1 MYYGMRKCEEIM
13 QDSAPDIYKQFYG
26 FRDMPFSPAVNHN
39 PDFIYLSQNY
49 ETSLAHLAS
58 NFDKKVPLTL
68 VLGED
73 GVGKTTFINYTRKH
87 VLQNSNLGL
96 VNGQLKSAHEL
107 FRQTLASFGHQ
118 VKYLGTK
125 EMRQQLRDVLSS
137 EFEKQNGQPSVL
149 IIDDANNMY
158 IDALKGIE
166 LLLEFNSENNQL
178 IQLILV
184 GQPELEDLLN
194 VLESDGLP
202 KSVNTVCWLKALT
215 ADETQSYINH
225 RLNMIGA
232 VDKKLFDEQVCLA
245 IYQYSKGFPR
255 KINAICDEALL
266 RSCAQQKHVV
276 SAALIH
282 ESANDAQHESPPE
295 AGSTRYK
302 LRVRVTTEQNSVDS
316 FSKPRLLTGL
326 VLAGIVLVL
335 GISWDGFFS
344 VQESPQIKVPND
356 FKTYPAKER
365 LGEQIPEQKQNN
377 QLVEH
382 SNKLVRKPALSNE
395 SQQKER
401 AKQVAIEK
409 QLAIAERHF
418 NAFSPT
424 TSEGENALII
434 YRKILDRDPR
444 SVIANQGVKRIAEKY
459 VELAESKL
467 RAGETV
473 KARRYLER
481 AAEIVPK
488 SERIQKLI
496 IQAEKPKDLTNTA
509 QATNQEPLG
518 TSNKSDTLTD
528 DEKVVQLLAT
538 AERQFASLQLKFPE
552 KDNAYETYSSILS
565 IIPNDKRA
573 LDGMLR
579 ITNYYLDKAKKL
591 HIEGNLD
598 KSQLLIARGLRVTP
612 DHQQLIAL
620 QKKISAELER
630 APLQEKIDV
639 KKIDTLLNRADQQL
653 ALLNFIQPHSDNAYQ
668 SYQDILAID
677 TNNRQAIKGIQFIQ
691 QQLQVQIHSA
701 LDKHDFGA
709 VLEVAEEILSLESS
723 DNNSYLKE
731 VAYEAIEAKKI
742 VGNQLERLLAL
753 GKKQRKAKRFTKPVD
768 DNAFESYN
776 KVLQIDPANIDAKQ
790 GLSKLVLE
798 YQLLVKT
805 ALSDGNTTQALTA
818 ANEGLASFPG
828 NHELQAL
835 RNKVLLHQEAAI
847 KQKNP
852 SSKKKIDNTGR
863 GLQTFGTF

>member
-1 MYYGMRKCEEIM
+1 M
-13 QDSAPDIYKQFYG
+13 QDSAPDMYKQFYG

-39 PDFIYLSQNY
+39 LDFIYLSQNY
-49 ETSLAHLAS
+49 EASLAHLAS
-58 NFDKKVPLTL
+58 NLEKKVPLTL

-73 GVGKTTFINYTRKH
+73 GVGKTTFINYAGKH

-125 EMRQQLRDVLSS
+125 EMLQQLRDIFSS
-137 EFEKQNGQPSVL
+137 EFEKQDEQPSVL
-149 IIDDANNMY
+149 IIDDANKMY

-166 LLLEFNSENNQL
+166 QLLALNSENKQL

-194 VLESDGLP
+194 VLESDGLS
-202 KSVNTVCWLKALT
+202 KSVKTVCWLEALT
-215 ADETQSYINH
+215 ADETQRYINH
-225 RLNMIGA
+225 RLNLIGA

-245 IYQYSKGFPR
+245 IYQYSKGLPR

-276 SAALIH
+276 STALIH

-302 LRVRVTTEQNSVDS
+302 LRVSLTSENSRVDS
-316 FSKPRLLTGL
+316 FSKSALLTWL
-326 VLAGIVLVL
+326 VLSGIILVLVV
-335 GISWDGFFS
+335 SWDGFFS
-344 VQESPQIKVPND
+344 VQEAPLIKVPND
-356 FKTYPAKER
+356 FEVSPAKGGGR
-365 LGEQIPEQKQNN
+365 EQIPEPKQIN
-377 QLVEH
+377 QLAER
-382 SNKLVRKPALSNE
+382 SNKLIQKPALSDSNQQNE
-395 SQQKER
+395 ST
-401 AKQVAIEK
+401 KQAAIAN

-418 NAFSPT
+418 NAFSLK

-444 SVIANQGVKRIAEKY
+444 NVIASQGIKRIAEKY
-459 VELAESKL
+459 VELAENKSRL
-467 RAGETV
+467 GEVV

-481 AAEIVPK
+481 AAVLVPE

-496 IQAEKPKDLTNTA
+496 VQAEELQDLNKTA
-509 QATNQEPLG
+509 KATNQKPLEALK
-518 TSNKSDTLTD
+518 KSASLTD
-528 DEKVVQLLAT
+528 DDKIAQLLET
-538 AERQFASLQLKFPE
+538 AERQFAKLQLKFPE

-565 IIPNDKRA
+565 IRPDDKRA
-573 LDGMLR
+573 LDGLLR

-598 KSQLLIARGLRVTP
+598 KSRLLIARGLRVSP
-612 DHQQLIAL
+612 DHHQLIAL
-620 QKKISAELER
+620 QQEIRAEVER
-630 APLQEKIDV
+630 APLQKKIDAKKIDV
-639 KKIDTLLNRADQQL
+639 KKIHALLNRADQQF
-653 ALLNFIQPHSDNAYQ
+653 ALLNLILPHSDNAYQ
-668 SYQDILAID
+668 SYQEILAID
-677 TNNRQAIKGIQFIQ
+677 TNNRQAIKGIQDIQ
-691 QQLQVQIHSA
+691 QQLQSQLHHA
-701 LDKHDFGA
+701 LDKHDFG
-709 VLEVAEEILSLESS
+709 VVFEVADEILSIASGG
-723 DNNSYLKE
+723 NNSYLKE

-742 VGNQLERLLAL
+742 VANQLENLLVL
-753 GKKQRKAKRFTKPVD
+753 GKKQRKAKRFTKPAD
-768 DNAFESYN
+768 DNAFDTYH
-776 KVLQIDPANIDAKQ
+776 KALQIDPASIDAKE

-798 YQLLVKT
+798 YQMLVNT
-805 ALSDGNTTQALTA
+805 ALSDGNTSQALTA
-818 ANEGLASFPG
+818 ANEGLIAFPD

-835 RNKVLLHQEAAI
+835 RDKVHLHQEAAI
-847 KQKNP
+847 KQKNS